1 MNSSALPPPLPSALA
16 IAAVAIIFL
25 RVWGRKG
32 RAIPYPLT
40 WIPYLLSVLPFVLT
54 AELPVGDSH
63 TYYYPAFESF
73 LGAVREGTFF
83 PRWLAANGGVR
94 IGFFHINLIS
104 TLPGRVFAYYLLSL
118 LPLSAAVI
126 YKIQYLAGVLLMGF
140 GWWLALKQ
148 LTRCSLAAYLGTLMV
163 IMGGT
168 GITFHQEQ
176 VLGVT
181 AYVPWF
187 IYSLLKISDDHRY
200 VFPAAILFGLGLTA
214 YYPQINFLSMLLA
227 LAAIGI
233 PFCRSIRH
241 WRWWTGPG
249 ALLFLILAGLPS
261 LYILHHSSEFTSSIR
276 TERAVYFPENYSEY
290 LRLNRAGGTTSA
302 LPTYFWQ
309 YLDPVVQSA
318 DIAGYGEMPDRCGFF
333 VGRVALLFALFGVLL
348 KPRTALPWLGLLA
361 AFSGLTLGIN
371 CVIPIPKLLFS
382 IRFPTFS
389 LFRQWLHFFPLVNFS
404 LSALAAI
411 GLAGIVRLCRG
422 RGRTIYLLTIILPL
436 FLAVAELSAY
446 DRKYVSEFRDGEHPG
461 NMEENF
467 FTRTDYAGVHWFQYK
482 NRHRLYHTCPEAIP
496 VESFLTAD
504 TVSVPGGEERE
515 LDEICALIAGGGTG
529 TVIDTPL
536 AGIFRPDR
544 PPARGTVTTAV
555 TPRGLDIRVS
565 SPGPALLVT
574 PLNYDLGAR
583 PVLDGEEARRIRING
598 ALSGILVPEG
608 GHQVEFI
615 IPRDIYWP
623 LVWIQWILCLLAAVF
638 FLRGKQSRRR

>member
-1 MNSSALPPPLPSALA
+1 M
-16 IAAVAIIFL
+16 
-25 RVWGRKG
+25 
-32 RAIPYPLT
+32 
-40 WIPYLLSVLPFVLT
+40 LPFVLT

-73 LGAVREGTFF
+73 LGAAREGTFF

-126 YKIQYLAGVLLMGF
+126 YKVQYLAGVLLIGF

-148 LTRCSLAAYLGTLMV
+148 LTRSSLAAYLGTVMV

-181 AYVPWF
+181 AYFPWF
-187 IYSLLKISDDHRY
+187 IYSLLKIRDDHRY
-200 VFPAAILFGLGLTA
+200 VYPAAILFGLGLTA
-214 YYPQINFLSMLLA
+214 YYPQINFFSMLLA
-227 LAAIGI
+227 LAAMGI
-233 PFCRSIRH
+233 PFFRSIRH
-241 WRWWTGPG
+241 WRWWTGPV
-249 ALLFLILAGLPS
+249 AFLFLFLASLPS
-261 LYILHHSSEFTSSIR
+261 LYILHHNSKFTSSIR

-333 VGRVALLFALFGVLL
+333 VGRVALLFALLGVLF
-348 KPRTALPWLGLLA
+348 KPRTALPWLMLLA

-371 CVIPIPKLLFS
+371 CVITIPKLLFS

-422 RGRTIYLLTIILPL
+422 RGRAIYLLMIILPL
-436 FLAVAELSAY
+436 SLEVAELSAY
-446 DRKYVSEFRDGEHPG
+446 DQKYVSEFRDSEHPG
-461 NMEENF
+461 SMEENF
-467 FTRTDYAGVHWFQYK
+467 FIRTDYAGVHWFQYR

-496 VESFLTAD
+496 VESFLTAY
-504 TVSVPGGEERE
+504 TVTVPGGEERE

-529 TVIDTPL
+529 PVIDRRINGGFNPGE
-536 AGIFRPDR
+536 GIGRSAAFS
-544 PPARGTVTTAV
+544 TVTS
-555 TPRGLDIRVS
+555 RGLNVRLS
-565 SPGPALLVT
+565 TPSAALLVT

-583 PVLDGEEARRIRING
+583 AFLDGEEITPVRING
-598 ALSGILVPEG
+598 ALTGIP
-608 GHQVEFI
+608 VEAGEHRVNFI
-615 IPRDIYWP
+615 IPGDIYWP
-623 LVWIQWILCLLAAVF
+623 LVWIQWLLYLMIAI
-638 FLRGKQSRRR
+638 FLIRMNYSKTRS